1 MKFNLLLSSILLSSV
16 GTLCAQTATISGR
29 VLLENQTDHRN
40 VRVLFEQT
48 APTTLSDST
57 FTDNLGNFSKAIPTG
72 IYKITC
78 SKNGY
83 LSTIKSNE
91 NCYSSHALTDT
102 TLLAKGLEGSLSGV
116 LTAGNYRVSANIQV
130 DSGTTL
136 TLMPG
141 TRLRFMEGKS
151 LTAIGSLIAK
161 GSLGDSVYFTTDNP
175 LTRWNGIS
183 VTGNS
188 EFKFAVVELSQ
199 NCGVMSWNMNIF
211 SRSTFRNNTT
221 TTSYGG
227 GAINIRSSSPIID
240 SMVFVNNK
248 TPFNTGAAIFAN
260 GFGLTINHCVFS
272 GHEITKNTPWGGV
285 VYIGKGELNVKN
297 TVFMNAVNTYGIFAT
312 GFTKKVIL
320 ENVLFVNNMLANNAS
335 GTTIVI
341 DAVDS
346 MEVIMTNTTIA
357 DNGQSAITMRSGR
370 PNRLF
375 MTNCIVSSQ
384 PDWVVQVSNFCLVQ
398 YELKNCNFWN
408 NGGLIS
414 INAPALLGTNVTKNA
429 NGDSCDAWGNISF
442 NPQFQAGTWMLSPG
456 SKCIDAGRNDA
467 VNLSTDLIGKPRIY
481 DGDNDGDTIVDM
493 GAFEFDSIATSTGIG
508 MHKHLSVNNE
518 MQLYPNPAHDVLYI
532 LLSDKHTATYLE
544 IISITGQTVYTKS
557 NPDTKTEINTTGLAK
572 GIYIVK
578 ASGTETTSVKR
589 LILE

>member
-1 MKFNLLLSSILLSSV
+1 MKVKLLLTSLLLSCVCGLW
-16 GTLCAQTATISGR
+16 AQTATISGR

-40 VRVLFEQT
+40 VRVLFVRT
-48 APTTLSDST
+48 APSALTDSAFSDSA
-57 FTDNLGNFSKAIPTG
+57 GNFSKVVQTG
-72 IYKITC
+72 IYTVSY
-78 SKNGY
+78 SKTAY
-83 LSTIKSNE
+83 LTASRPNQ
-91 NCYSSHALTDT
+91 NCYSSGSLADT
-102 TLLAKGLEGSLSGV
+102 TLLAKGLEGSLSGT
-116 LTAGNYRVSANIQV
+116 LASGNYRVSANIQV

-188 EFKFAVVELSQ
+188 EFKLAVVELSQ
-199 NCGVMSWNMNIF
+199 NSAVTSWNMNIF

-240 SMVFVNNK
+240 SMAFVNNK

-272 GHEITKNTPWGGV
+272 GHEITKNNPWGGV

-312 GFTKKVIL
+312 GTTKKVIL
-320 ENVLFVNNMLANNAS
+320 ENVLFVNNILANNAS

-384 PDWVVQVSNFCLVQ
+384 PDWVVQVSNSCLVQ

-442 NPQFQAGTWMLSPG
+442 DPKFQAGTWMLSPG
-456 SKCIDAGRNDA
+456 SKCIDAGTNS
-467 VNLSTDLIGKPRIY
+467 VVTLNSDLIGKPRIF
-481 DGDNDGDTIVDM
+481 DGDHDGDTIVDM

-508 MHKHLSVNNE
+508 MHKHVNANNE

-532 LLSDKHTATYLE
+532 LLSDKYTATSLE
-544 IISITGQTVYTKS
+544 IISITGQTVYS
-557 NPDTKTEINTTGLAK
+557 NPNPDTKTEINTTGLAK

-578 ASGTETTSVKR
+578 VSGTESTSVKR